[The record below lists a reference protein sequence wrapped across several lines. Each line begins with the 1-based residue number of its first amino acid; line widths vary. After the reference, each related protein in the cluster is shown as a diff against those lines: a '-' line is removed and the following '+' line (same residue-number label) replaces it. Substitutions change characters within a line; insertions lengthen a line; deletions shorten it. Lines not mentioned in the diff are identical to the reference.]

1 MNRKQL
7 LTSVVTIILILAVA
21 VIAIA
26 QRSSR
31 TQAPPD
37 DQNLMDLNSAPP
49 EKLMTLP
56 GIDMILA
63 KKIIA
68 GRPYRTKNDIM
79 ARKIIPQD
87 AFNAITNRVTVRP
100 ATSRGATKAR

>member
-7 LTSVVTIILILAVA
+7 PKSVVTIILALAVA
-21 VIAIA
+21 AIA
-26 QRSSR
+26 MAQR

-37 DQNLMDLNSAPP
+37 DPNLMDLNSAPA

-79 ARKIIPQD
+79 AKKIIPQE
-87 AFNAITNRVTVRP
+87 AYNAITNRVTVRQG
-100 ATSRGATKAR
+100 AGRGATKAR